1 MISYRNIPANIDL
14 APRDV
19 YSHAPQKEISMKRSA
34 KNDLDRRRF
43 LKGAAASAA
52 ALVGTAS
59 AEPRQTPVAATVEL
73 ARPAGALA
81 RETETVP
88 ASLDVLT
95 EGRPG
100 SDFMV
105 DVIKSLDVDYICAN
119 PGSSFRGLQE
129 SVINYGGN
137 SKPEWIT
144 CLHEEVSVAMA
155 DGYAQV
161 EGKPIVAVAHG
172 TVGLQHA
179 AMAVYNAFCGRVPV
193 YMIVGNT
200 LDATARRPGIE
211 WLHSVQDAAAM
222 VREFIKWDDTPI
234 SLQHFAESAVRAY
247 KIMMTPPSAPVLLVA
262 DSDLAETKIESESAI
277 RIPKLTLSA
286 PPQGDAGAV
295 VEAAKLL
302 VEAENPII
310 FASRARSQEG
320 MDLMVRLAETLQAPL
335 QGGLPSRHPFSQRGQ
350 LDKADVVLGLEVDDL
365 WGTLNSVRDQLHRSF
380 RSLVKPNTKI
390 ISIGTRDLYTKANYQ
405 DFQRYPE
412 VDVSIAADVQATLPA
427 LIEACKRFITADRNR
442 RFEERGKQLVENKAR
457 LIQRARTDATYGWDT
472 TPITTAR
479 LQAEVWQVIKNKD
492 WASAGGT
499 GPLWNI
505 DKHYRTIEGAGGGGL
520 GHGPPAA
527 IGAALAHRKH
537 GRFVVKFQND
547 GDMMYTPSALWT
559 AAHHRIPV
567 LFVMRNN
574 RAYHQELMHLQRM
587 ANRYQRGATW
597 DRTHIGVA
605 IDDPNID
612 FAMMA
617 RSMGAYSEGPIT
629 DPKDLGGALRRAV
642 ERVEKGEVALVD
654 VVTQPR

>member
-1 MISYRNIPANIDL
+1 
-14 APRDV
+14 
-19 YSHAPQKEISMKRSA
+19 MKRSA

>member
-1 MISYRNIPANIDL
+1 
-14 APRDV
+14 
-19 YSHAPQKEISMKRSA
+19 MKRSA

-59 AEPRQTPVAATVEL
+59 AEPRQTPVAVTVEL

-262 DSDLAETKIESESAI
+262 DSDLAETKIENESAI

-427 LIEACKRFITADRNR
+427 LIEACKRLITADRNR

-574 RAYHQELMHLQRM
+574 RTYHQELMHLQRM

>member
-1 MISYRNIPANIDL
+1 MRSTVSIYDFVSQHPCKYPFGSARCIL
-14 APRDV
+14 A
-19 YSHAPQKEISMKRSA
+19 APQKEISMKRPA

-59 AEPRQTPVAATVEL
+59 AEPAQTPVAATAEL

-105 DVIKSLDVDYICAN
+105 DVIKS
-119 PGSSFRGLQE
+119 
-129 SVINYGGN
+129 GGN

-350 LDKADVVLGLEVDDL
+350 LDKA
-365 WGTLNSVRDQLHRSF
+365 
-380 RSLVKPNTKI
+380 
-390 ISIGTRDLYTKANYQ
+390 
-405 DFQRYPE
+405 
-412 VDVSIAADVQATLPA
+412 
-427 LIEACKRFITADRNR
+427 
-442 RFEERGKQLVENKAR
+442 
-457 LIQRARTDATYGWDT
+457 
-472 TPITTAR
+472 
-479 LQAEVWQVIKNKD
+479 
-492 WASAGGT
+492 
-499 GPLWNI
+499 
-505 DKHYRTIEGAGGGGL
+505 
-520 GHGPPAA
+520 
-527 IGAALAHRKH
+527 
-537 GRFVVKFQND
+537 
-547 GDMMYTPSALWT
+547 
-559 AAHHRIPV
+559 
-567 LFVMRNN
+567 
-574 RAYHQELMHLQRM
+574 
-587 ANRYQRGATW
+587 
-597 DRTHIGVA
+597 
-605 IDDPNID
+605 
-612 FAMMA
+612 
-617 RSMGAYSEGPIT
+617 
-629 DPKDLGGALRRAV
+629 
-642 ERVEKGEVALVD
+642 
-654 VVTQPR
+654 

>member
-1 MISYRNIPANIDL
+1 
-14 APRDV
+14 
-19 YSHAPQKEISMKRSA
+19 MKRSA

-262 DSDLAETKIESESAI
+262 DSDLAETKIENESAI

-427 LIEACKRFITADRNR
+427 LIEACKRLITADRNR

-574 RAYHQELMHLQRM
+574 RTYHQELMHLQRM

-617 RSMGAYSEGPIT
+617 RSMGAYGEGPIT

>member
-1 MISYRNIPANIDL
+1 
-14 APRDV
+14 
-19 YSHAPQKEISMKRSA
+19 MKRSA

-320 MDLMVRLAETLQAPL
+320 MDLMVRLAETLQVPL

-427 LIEACKRFITADRNR
+427 LIEACKRLITADRNR
-442 RFEERGKQLVENKAR
+442 RFQERGKQLVENKAR

-574 RAYHQELMHLQRM
+574 RTYHQELMHLQRM

>member
-1 MISYRNIPANIDL
+1 
-14 APRDV
+14 
-19 YSHAPQKEISMKRSA
+19 MKGPK
-34 KNDLDRRRF
+34 KNRLNRRGF

-52 ALVGTAS
+52 ALVGTSS
-59 AEPRQTPVAATVEL
+59 AEAAQAPVSVAAEI

-81 RETETVP
+81 AETETVP
-88 ASLDVLT
+88 ASLDVLA

-105 DVIKSLDVDYICAN
+105 EVIKSLDVDYICAN

-193 YMIVGNT
+193 YVIVGNT

-247 KIMMTPPSAPVLLVA
+247 KIMMTPPSAPGLLVA
-262 DSDLAETKIESESAI
+262 DSDLAETKIEKESAM

-295 VEAAKLL
+295 AEAAKLL
-302 VEAENPII
+302 VEAENPVI
-310 FASRARSQEG
+310 FASRARSQAG
-320 MDLMVRLAETLQAPL
+320 MDLMVQLAETLQAPL
-335 QGGLPSRHPFSQRGQ
+335 KGGLPSRHPFSQRGP

-380 RSLVKPNTKI
+380 RSLVKPDTKI
-390 ISIGTRDLYTKANYQ
+390 ISIGTRDLYTKSNYQ

-412 VDVSIAADVQATLPA
+412 VDVAIAADVEATLPA
-427 LIEACKRFITADRNR
+427 LIEACKRLITADRKR
-442 RFEERGKQLVENKAR
+442 TFEERGKQLAENKTR
-457 LIQRARTDATYGWDT
+457 LLQRARVDATYAWDAS
-472 TPITTAR
+472 PITTAR
-479 LQAEVWQVIKNKD
+479 LQAELWGVIKSKD
-492 WASAGGT
+492 WA
-499 GPLWNI
+499 
-505 DKHYRTIEGAGGGGL
+505 
-520 GHGPPAA
+520 
-527 IGAALAHRKH
+527 
-537 GRFVVKFQND
+537 
-547 GDMMYTPSALWT
+547 
-559 AAHHRIPV
+559 
-567 LFVMRNN
+567 
-574 RAYHQELMHLQRM
+574 
-587 ANRYQRGATW
+587 
-597 DRTHIGVA
+597 
-605 IDDPNID
+605 
-612 FAMMA
+612 
-617 RSMGAYSEGPIT
+617 
-629 DPKDLGGALRRAV
+629 
-642 ERVEKGEVALVD
+642 
-654 VVTQPR
+654 

>member
-1 MISYRNIPANIDL
+1 MK
-14 APRDV
+14 AP
-19 YSHAPQKEISMKRSA
+19 K
-34 KNDLDRRRF
+34 KNRLDRRRF
-43 LKGAAASAA
+43 LKGAAAGAA
-52 ALVGTAS
+52 AAVVGTSSVEA
-59 AEPRQTPVAATVEL
+59 AQTPAATVAEL
-73 ARPAGALA
+73 ARPAGALT
-81 RETETVP
+81 RETETTP

-105 DVIKSLDVDYICAN
+105 DVIKSLGVDYICAN

-129 SVINYGGN
+129 SVVNYGGN
-137 SKPEWIT
+137 VKPEWIT

-161 EGKPIVAVAHG
+161 EGKPVIAVAHG

-179 AMAVYNAFCGRVPV
+179 AMAVYNSFCGRIPV

-234 SLQHFAESAVRAY
+234 SLQHFAESAIRAY
-247 KIMMTPPSAPVLLVA
+247 KIMMTPPMAPVLLVA
-262 DSDLAETKIESESAI
+262 DSDLAETKIESEAAL
-277 RIPKLTLSA
+277 RIPKLTLPA
-286 PPQGDAGAV
+286 APQGEAAAV
-295 VEAAKLL
+295 EAAAKLL
-302 VEAENPII
+302 VGAENPAL
-310 FASRARSQEG
+310 FAGRSRSQAG
-320 MDLMVRLAETLQAPL
+320 MDLLVQLAETLQAPL
-335 QGGLPSRHPFSQRGQ
+335 QGGLPSRHPFSQRGA
-350 LDKADVVLGLEVDDL
+350 LDRADVVLGLEVDDL
-365 WGTLNSVRDQLHRSF
+365 WGTLNAVRDQLHRTF
-380 RSLVKPNTKI
+380 RPLVKPNTKI

-412 VDVSIAADVQATLPA
+412 VDIAIAADVEATLPG
-427 LIEACKRFITADRNR
+427 LIEACKRLMTADRKR
-442 RFEERGKQLVENKAR
+442 TLEARGKQLAENKSR
-457 LIQRARTDATYGWDT
+457 LIQRARVDATYGWDA

-479 LQAEVWQVIKNKD
+479 LQAEVWEVLKNKD

-499 GPLWNI
+499 GALWNV

-527 IGAALAHRKH
+527 VGAALAHRKH
-537 GRFVVKFQND
+537 GRFVIKFQND

-559 AAHHRIPV
+559 AAHHRIPL

-597 DRTHIGVA
+597 DQTHVGVS
-605 IDDPNID
+605 IDNPNID

-617 RSMGAYSEGPIT
+617 RSMGVYGEGPIT
-629 DPKDLGGALRRAV
+629 DPKDLGPALRRAV

>member
-1 MISYRNIPANIDL
+1 
-14 APRDV
+14 
-19 YSHAPQKEISMKRSA
+19 MKRSA

-193 YMIVGNT
+193 YLIVGNT

-262 DSDLAETKIESESAI
+262 DSDLAETKIENESAI

-427 LIEACKRFITADRNR
+427 LIEACKRLITADRNR

-499 GPLWNI
+499 GLLWNI

-574 RAYHQELMHLQRM
+574 RTYHQELMHLQRM

-617 RSMGAYSEGPIT
+617 RSMGAYGEGPIT